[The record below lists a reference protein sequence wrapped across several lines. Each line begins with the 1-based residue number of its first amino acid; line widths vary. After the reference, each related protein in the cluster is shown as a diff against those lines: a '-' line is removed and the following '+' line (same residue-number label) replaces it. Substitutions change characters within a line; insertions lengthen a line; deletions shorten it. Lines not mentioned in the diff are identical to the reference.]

1 MTFELRS
8 LGIGTRFAA
17 GFGIILA
24 AMMVAIVGGNIAQ
37 QRNADRLLEELRA
50 ASAKRELAATMHTS
64 ILEAT
69 VAMRNIGIQ
78 VDVAG
83 TQREEAKV
91 KELRA
96 RYDEALAR
104 ITAAGLSGEEKT
116 IVEAVAALDKRLDQP
131 LEQAVAQGLQF
142 NTEAAA
148 KILAD
153 TIEPLGRELVE
164 QINRLVDLQ
173 RVAVQRTFQ
182 ESKASASRLQTLLF
196 ALGALSLAFGAA
208 CAWFLTRSITVPL
221 RDAVAIARR
230 VAGGD
235 LATRAAVEGR
245 DEVSELLR
253 ALDDMTA
260 SLTAIVS
267 KVRLGVNGVDTASG
281 EIAQANG
288 DLSARTESQASFLE
302 ETASSMEELT
312 VTVTK
317 NADHA
322 REASRLASAA
332 SAVALKGGEAV
343 AKVVDRMSA
352 IKTTSGRI
360 QDIIGVI
367 DSIAFQTNILAL
379 NAAVEAAR
387 AGEMG
392 RGFAVVAS
400 EVRNLAQRSAAAARE
415 TKELISGSVDEVNAG
430 NAQAS
435 QAGRTMEEVVASV
448 QRVLQ
453 MVEEIS
459 QASAEQR
466 SGIEQVNSAIVQ
478 MDSMTQQN
486 AAMVEQASATAL
498 SLQRQSSELAE
509 AVSVFALDQ
518 DAPAAPPTRAS
529 PAAPQTQTKS
539 LLRKPAAVS
548 RASASTVPLLATPST
563 S

>member
-1 MTFELRS
+1 VLRN
-8 LGIGTRFAA
+8 LRIGTRFAA

-37 QRNADRLLEELRA
+37 QRNSDRLLETLRA

-64 ILEAT
+64 ILEAA

-83 TQREEAKV
+83 TQREEEKV
-91 KELRA
+91 KALRE
-96 RYDEALAR
+96 RYGQALEG
-104 ITAAGLSGEEKT
+104 ITAAGLLEEEKA
-116 IVEAVAALDKRLDQP
+116 IVEKVAALDKRMDAP

-148 KILAD
+148 RILAD
-153 TIEPLGRELVE
+153 VIDPLSSQLVE
-164 QINRLVDLQ
+164 EINVLVGLQ
-173 RVAVQRTFQ
+173 QVAIRRTL
-182 ESKASASRLQTLLF
+182 EDSAASARRLQTVLF
-196 ALGALSLAFGAA
+196 AVGLLSLAFVAA

-221 RDAVAIARR
+221 RGAVAIARS
-230 VAGGD
+230 VAAGN
-235 LATRAAVEGR
+235 LATRAAVEGH

-260 SLTAIVS
+260 SLTGIVS
-267 KVRLGVNGVDTASG
+267 KVREGVNAVDVASG

-317 NADHA
+317 NAEHA
-322 REASRLASAA
+322 REASRLANTA
-332 SAVALKGGEAV
+332 SAVAVKGGEAV
-343 AKVVDRMSA
+343 GKVVERMSA

-360 QDIIGVI
+360 QEIIGVI
-367 DSIAFQTNILAL
+367 DGIAFQTNLLAL

-415 TKELISGSVDEVNAG
+415 TKELISGSVEEVNAG

-448 QRVLQ
+448 QKVLQ

-466 SGIEQVNSAIVQ
+466 SGIEQVNGAIVQ

-486 AAMVEQASATAL
+486 AAMVEEASATAL
-498 SLQRQSSELAE
+498 NLQRQSSELAA
-509 AVSVFALDQ
+509 AVSVFTVDQ
-518 DAPAAPPTRAS
+518 ETQAAPEPRV
-529 PAAPQTQTKS
+529 AAAETKAAV
-539 LLRKPAAVS
+539 RKPAKPGAASRRVPAAVP
-548 RASASTVPLLATPST
+548 AFAAPST
-563 S
+563 TR

>member
-1 MTFELRS
+1 
-8 LGIGTRFAA
+8 
-17 GFGIILA
+17 
-24 AMMVAIVGGNIAQ
+24 
-37 QRNADRLLEELRA
+37 
-50 ASAKRELAATMHTS
+50 
-64 ILEAT
+64 
-69 VAMRNIGIQ
+69 MRNIGIQ
-78 VDVAG
+78 ADVAG

-91 KELRA
+91 KGLRE
-96 RYDEALAR
+96 RYDEALAG
-104 ITAAGLSGEEKT
+104 ITKAGLLEGEKK
-116 IVEAVAALDKRLDQP
+116 IVETVAELDKRLDAP

-148 KILAD
+148 KILAESID
-153 TIEPLGRELVE
+153 PLSRQLVE
-164 QINRLVDLQ
+164 EINVLVGLQ
-173 RVAVQRTFQ
+173 QVAVQRTLE
-182 ESKASASRLQTLLF
+182 ESAASARRLQTVLF
-196 ALGALSLAFGAA
+196 AAALLSLAFGLA

-230 VAGGD
+230 VAAGD
-235 LATRAAVEGR
+235 LATRAAVKGQ

-267 KVRLGVNGVDTASG
+267 KVRQGVNAVDTASG
-281 EIAQANG
+281 EIAQANS

-322 REASRLASAA
+322 REASRLAGAA
-332 SAVALKGGEAV
+332 SAVAAKGGEAV

-360 QDIIGVI
+360 QEIIGVI
-367 DSIAFQTNILAL
+367 DGIAFQTNILAL

-400 EVRNLAQRSAAAARE
+400 EVRSLAQRSAAAARE
-415 TKELISGSVDEVNAG
+415 TKELISGSVDEVNTG

-435 QAGRTMEEVVASV
+435 QAGRTMEEVVAAV
-448 QRVLQ
+448 QKVLQ

-486 AAMVEQASATAL
+486 AAMVEEASATAL
-498 SLQRQSSELAE
+498 NLQRQSSELAE
-509 AVSVFALDQ
+509 AVSVFAVDGE
-518 DAPAAPPTRAS
+518 AEAAPVPD
-529 PAAPQTQTKS
+529 AAPVAAETRTPRR
-539 LLRKPAAVS
+539 RKPAAS
-548 RASASTVPLLATPST
+548 GPAASALPSAVPMLATPPAT
-563 S
+563 P